1 MNPSIIFV
9 LHHSIMVY
17 KIQVVCSHIVCRLE
31 RASLREDNA
40 MLMDKL
46 EQLWKIQ
53 QQQQQHLV
61 ASSEQALHEQVSTSK
76 MCGNMWLCALVSHIL

>member
-1 MNPSIIFV
+1 
-9 LHHSIMVY
+9 
-17 KIQVVCSHIVCRLE
+17 
-31 RASLREDNA
+31 

-53 QQQQQHLV
+53 KQQQHLLV

-76 MCGNMWLCALVSHIL
+76 ICGNMWLCALFPYIL